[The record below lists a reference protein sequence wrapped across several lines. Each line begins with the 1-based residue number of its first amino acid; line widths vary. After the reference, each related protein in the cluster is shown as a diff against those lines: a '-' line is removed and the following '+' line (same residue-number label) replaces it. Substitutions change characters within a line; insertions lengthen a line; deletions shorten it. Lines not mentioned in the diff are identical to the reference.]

1 MHDTEQLGTL
11 LAGLGPRLEAVA
23 LRITRHPEHARDVVQ
38 NAFEKVLRHG
48 ARFQGESKVST
59 WIHRIVTNEALMWL
73 RSQRRRGE
81 VQADGDLLDG
91 PEAPRIDSGPAEHT
105 QRRENV
111 RELQRGLR
119 SLSEDERDVILRCAL
134 AEESYAA
141 YGSRTGVHPAA
152 VKSRAFRAR
161 RHLGELLAET
171 VH

>member
-1 MHDTEQLGTL
+1 MHDSEQLGDL

-48 ARFQGESKVST
+48 GRFQGESKVST

-73 RSQRRRGE
+73 RSQRRRSE
-81 VQADGDLLDG
+81 VQADSELLDG
-91 PEAPRIDSGPAEHT
+91 PGAPQAVGGPAEYS

-111 RELQRGLR
+111 RELQRGLM
-119 SLSEDERDVILRCAL
+119 SLSQDERDVILRCAL

-161 RHLGELLAET
+161 RRLGELLESSAG
-171 VH
+171 